1 MRSAISVV
9 EIFGFSDTKR
19 YIFLWAFRNSFRSFV
34 HSFPSFVNSFRSF
47 VNCRKSDLF
56 PCGNHR
62 QPVPQGEPKV
72 ARSEVVIFKTL
83 RFQHAVLADILQHGH
98 LLNSNLIEFVEAFL
112 LRHAFV
118 DKKRIQV
125 LHIT

>member
-34 HSFPSFVNSFRSF
+34 
-47 VNCRKSDLF
+47 NCRKSDLF

-62 QPVPQGEPKV
+62 QPVPKGEPEV

-118 DKKRIQV
+118 DKNRIQV